1 MKKEEFELLNLL
13 GFIGGGMML
22 ISEFL
27 PWFSGRLLLQ
37 IFFITIS
44 VAIENSFLYLFPLIS
59 GIITLFGSGLLLYD
73 KNLKLN
79 SALIKIVS
87 IGFLMV
93 FFFDLISNQITF
105 LPALG
110 IGLYL
115 CIGGFIFSIFDVINL
130 LIVNNNK

>member
-1 MKKEEFELLNLL
+1 MKKEDFEPLNLL
-13 GFIGGGMML
+13 GFIGGSMIL
-22 ISEFL
+22 ISEFI
-27 PWFSGRLLLQ
+27 PWFSGRLLFQ
-37 IFFITIS
+37 IFFITIR

-59 GIITLFGSGLLLYD
+59 GSITLFGSSLLLHD

-79 SALIKIVS
+79 AALIKIVS

-93 FFFDLISNQITF
+93 FFFDLISNQITY

-110 IGLYL
+110 IGFYL

-130 LIVNNNK
+130 LIVNKNN